1 MALCQRT
8 ARVGLAGK
16 KGERKMKIQ
25 IEIDEG
31 RAAEIAAWLGKLF
44 DATASTKGGNNS
56 IWHRGGRYDGVR
68 DALGALG
75 IRVKYDR
82 HTKRPV
88 GIEKREDA

>member
-1 MALCQRT
+1 
-8 ARVGLAGK
+8 
-16 KGERKMKIQ
+16 MKIK

-31 RAAEIAAWLGKLF
+31 RAAELAAWLGKLF

-56 IWHRGGRYDGVR
+56 IWHRCGRYDGVR